1 MLSEKIVNFGRL
13 SSNITIIRLSNNSYL
28 RFANF
33 SLIIK
38 NKKIDN
44 MIFRII
50 VFFSIILYNYKNI
63 LNINIIFDS
72 ILKNPILLSLVLF
85 LYFF

>member
-1 MLSEKIVNFGRL
+1 MLSEKIVNFRRL

-38 NKKIDN
+38 NKKLIDN

-63 LNINIIFDS
+63 LNINIIF
-72 ILKNPILLSLVLF
+72 
-85 LYFF
+85 